1 LAEESD
7 GQDKKHAASERRL
20 RQAAERG
27 DVARSTDL
35 PKAAAIVL
43 VTTIGLNAAASFSAH
58 LDVVCA
64 TALALAGT
72 GEISLASVSSQSF
85 IVEIAPLLLLIGAL
99 SALVGILFGG
109 WTFSAAALMPNFAK
123 LSPSHGLGQVFS
135 VSGVTDTLKSL
146 VKFLVIGGVG
156 GLLILSSRGAFAA
169 LAAPVLSPISVM
181 VALCLHIL
189 VGICIAIMAIA
200 GVDVGV
206 QFWLHRRRHRMSD
219 QDLRDEMKEVVGN
232 PHVKQRQ
239 RAIAR
244 RMARARQMRRVP
256 EASVIITNPTHFAV
270 AIRFRR
276 GVDAAPILLA
286 KGAELLAAEIIS
298 QAQAHGIPI
307 VEAPPL
313 ARAIYRYVEPDD
325 PIPVVLYRACAEILA
340 YVWRLQQWRAA
351 RDARQKPTFP
361 KISSF
366 EIGHR
371 TSE

>member
-1 LAEESD
+1 MAEESD
-7 GQDKKHAASERRL
+7 GQDKKHAPSERRL

-43 VTTIGLNAAASFSAH
+43 ATTIGLNAAASFGERFE
-58 LDVVCA
+58 LVCA
-64 TALALAGT
+64 TALALAGS
-72 GEISLASVSSQSF
+72 GQISLASVSSQGF
-85 IVEIAPLLLLIGAL
+85 MVETAPLLLLIGAL

-109 WTFSAAALMPNFAK
+109 WTFSASALMPDFSK
-123 LSPSHGLGQVFS
+123 LSPSHGLGQLFS

-146 VKFLVIGGVG
+146 AKFLVIGGVG
-156 GLLILSSRGAFAA
+156 GLLMLSNRDAFAA
-169 LAAPVLSPISVM
+169 LAAPALSPVGAM
-181 VALCLHIL
+181 AALCLHIL
-189 VGICIAIMAIA
+189 VGVCVAIVAIA

-219 QDLRDEMKEVVGN
+219 QEIRDEMKEVVGN
-232 PHVKQRQ
+232 PQVRQRQ

-244 RMARARQMRRVP
+244 RMARSRQMRRVP

-286 KGAELLAAEIIS
+286 KGAGLLAADIIS
-298 QAQAHGIPI
+298 QAQGHGIPI

-313 ARAIYRYVEPDD
+313 ARAIYRHVEPDD
-325 PIPVVLYRACAEILA
+325 AIPVVLYRACAEVLA

-351 RDARQKPTFP
+351 RDARQKPILP

-366 EIGHR
+366 EIGPR